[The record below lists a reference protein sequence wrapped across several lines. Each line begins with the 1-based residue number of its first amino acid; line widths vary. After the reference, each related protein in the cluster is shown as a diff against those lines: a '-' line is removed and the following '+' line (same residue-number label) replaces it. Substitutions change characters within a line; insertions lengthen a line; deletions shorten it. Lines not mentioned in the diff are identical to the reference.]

1 MIDQSKLLEY
11 LHFFN
16 DKRQLEKDYLLNLML
31 KVISINRLSN
41 YMAFKG
47 GTALY
52 MFYGLD
58 RFSEDLDF
66 TYFGGK
72 ALHKEIDSYMDEII
86 KDFGLSYK
94 VRKEKGNVLIKEND
108 EITGIRSELF
118 IEGPL
123 FSTEKKGHKIKIDI
137 SLRNDL
143 VLKPMPQTI
152 VSKYSDVGSIT
163 LYLLQINEMLAEK
176 MYAIAERNKARD
188 LYDAYFILKHKA
200 AKFDKELFE
209 KKVARRDGKI
219 NIANVAESIKR
230 IDSKKWNEELGYLIS
245 AMPELEEV
253 KKFVLNQIVV
263 DHHNG
268 F

>member
-1 MIDQSKLLEY
+1 
-11 LHFFN
+11 
-16 DKRQLEKDYLLNLML
+16 
-31 KVISINRLSN
+31 
-41 YMAFKG
+41 FKG

-86 KDFGLSYK
+86 RDFGLSYK
-94 VRKEKGNVLIKEND
+94 IRKDKGNVVIKEND

-143 VLKPMPQTI
+143 VLKPLPQTI

-176 MYAIAERNKARD
+176 LCAIAERSKARD
-188 LYDAYFILKHKA
+188 LYDAYFILKHKS
-200 AKFDKELFE
+200 AKFDKGLFE
-209 KKVARRDGKI
+209 KKVSKRGGKI
-219 NIANVAESIKR
+219 SIGKVIESINR
-230 IDSKKWNEELGYLIS
+230 IDSRRWGEELSYLIS
-245 AMPELEEV
+245 TLPELEEV
-253 KKFVLNQIVV
+253 KNFVLSQIVV

>member
-1 MIDQSKLLEY
+1 MIDQNKLLEY
-11 LHFFN
+11 AHFFK

-31 KVISINRLSN
+31 KIISVNRLSN
-41 YMAFKG
+41 YIAFKG

-72 ALHKEIDSYMDEII
+72 ELHKEIDSYMDDII
-86 KDFGLSYK
+86 NDFGLSYRI
-94 VRKEKGNVLIKEND
+94 RKEKGNMLIKEND
-108 EITGIRSELF
+108 MITGIRSELF

-123 FSTEKKGHKIKIDI
+123 FGIEKKGHKIKIDI

-143 VLKPMPQTI
+143 VLKPLPQTI

-176 MYAIAERNKARD
+176 LCAIAERNKARD

-200 AKFDKELFE
+200 ARFDKKLFDKKAE
-209 KKVARRDGKI
+209 KRGGKI
-219 NIANVAESIKR
+219 GMADVVKGVTR
-230 IDSKKWNEELGYLIS
+230 IDSKKWSEELSYLIE
-245 AMPELEEV
+245 PIPGLEEV
-253 KKFVLNQIVV
+253 QNFVLSKIGVNKP
-263 DHHNG
+263 DG

>member
-1 MIDQSKLLEY
+1 MIDRSKLLEY
-11 LHFFN
+11 LHFFK

-41 YMAFKG
+41 YIVFKG

-72 ALHKEIDSYMDEII
+72 ALHKEIDSYMDDII
-86 KDFGLSYK
+86 GDFGLSYK
-94 VRKEKGNVLIKEND
+94 VRKDKGNVIIKEND

-143 VLKPMPQTI
+143 VLKPLPQTI

-176 MYAIAERNKARD
+176 LCAIVERSKARD
-188 LYDAYFILKHKA
+188 LYDAYFILKNRA

-209 KKVARRDGKI
+209 KKAAKRGEKI
-219 NIANVAESIKR
+219 SIEEVTESIKR
-230 IDSKKWNEELGYLIS
+230 IDSKKWGEELSYLIS
-245 AMPELEEV
+245 TMPELEEV
-253 KKFVLNQIVV
+253 KNFVLSQIVV
-263 DHHNG
+263 NANG